1 MHETDTEDEIED
13 SPEMTAKERE
23 AALWDR
29 YEHLFWKHE
38 GSVGRSANDPPEVKT
53 EWAPHEIHNA
63 RGYKKGDNP
72 FPPGYVRAEK
82 VDISELEGSRLEN
95 IVTNIECMTR
105 NGMNAE
111 EISDV
116 LRVLECDV
124 LAERERIRRELNL

>member
-1 MHETDTEDEIED
+1 MTEYDTDEIED

-29 YEHLFWKHE
+29 YEHLFWKNE

-53 EWAPHEIHNA
+53 EWAPNEIHA
-63 RGYKKGDNP
+63 SRGYKKGDNP

-82 VDISELEGSRLEN
+82 VGIASLEGSKLEN
-95 IVTNIECMTR
+95 IVANIGCMTR

-124 LAERERIRRELNL
+124 ETERERLRREMA